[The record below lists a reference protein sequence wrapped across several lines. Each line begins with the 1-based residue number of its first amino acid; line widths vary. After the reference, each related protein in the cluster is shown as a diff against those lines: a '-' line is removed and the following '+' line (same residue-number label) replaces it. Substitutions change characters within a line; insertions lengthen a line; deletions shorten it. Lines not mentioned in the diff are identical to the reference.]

1 MNAILKISENQGFSD
16 VSGGTERD
24 QSHEWVKLLITTT
37 LSSLNFFNIQR
48 PTLLFI
54 NILEQRA
61 ISSSSI
67 HRSSRPEVFW
77 KKGILKIFT
86 EFSGSTCA
94 RVSLLKK
101 RLWHRCFPTNFVKFL
116 RTSISI
122 KHLRWLLLKPNWL
135 KLTVNLKLRSK
146 HV

>member
-86 EFSGSTCA
+86 EFSG
-94 RVSLLKK
+94 
-101 RLWHRCFPTNFVKFL
+101 
-116 RTSISI
+116 
-122 KHLRWLLLKPNWL
+122 KHLCQSIFIKKEALAQVFSYEFCEIFENIYFYKTPPLAASEA
-135 KLTVNLKLRSK
+135 KLT
-146 HV
+146 

>member
-16 VSGGTERD
+16 VSGGVERD

-48 PTLLFI
+48 PTLSFI

-86 EFSGSTCA
+86 EFSG
-94 RVSLLKK
+94 
-101 RLWHRCFPTNFVKFL
+101 
-116 RTSISI
+116 
-122 KHLRWLLLKPNWL
+122 KHLCQSIFIKKEALAQVFSYEFCEIFKNIYFYKTPPLAASEA
-135 KLTVNLKLRSK
+135 KLT
-146 HV
+146 